1 MNPLRIGLLL
11 TPRFAILLGALIG
24 FGGCSGYGSPAGGY
38 MGSGGFYGMS
48 PMGMGMGPM
57 GMGMGMAGYTMGPGA
72 MGAGYQG
79 TAYGTGGM
87 ELGTNLGGWG
97 EGTGDDWGHNQNGKG
112 PAVMDND
119 PHMTSSYH
127 NTDFDNDKGFAFYH
141 PSVSPSPSN
150 PSPAKP

>member
-1 MNPLRIGLLL
+1 LKPEAIDLFLTSRSLLV
-11 TPRFAILLGALIG
+11 ISALVA
-24 FGGCSGYGSPAGGY
+24 FGGCSGYGSSGFGS
-38 MGSGGFYGMS
+38 MGPGGFYGMS
-48 PMGMGMGPM
+48 PMGMGMGM
-57 GMGMGMAGYTMGPGA
+57 GLSGYTMGPGA

-97 EGTGDDWGHNQNGKG
+97 EGTGDDWGHNQNAKV
-112 PAVMDND
+112 PAGLDND

-141 PSVSPSPSN
+141 PSVSPAPSKGSAT
-150 PSPAKP
+150 PP